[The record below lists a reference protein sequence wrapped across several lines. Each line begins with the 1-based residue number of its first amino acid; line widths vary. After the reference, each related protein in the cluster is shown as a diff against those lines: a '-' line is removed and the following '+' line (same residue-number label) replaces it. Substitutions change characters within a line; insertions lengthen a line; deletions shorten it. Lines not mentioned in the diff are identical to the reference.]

1 MIPTLTADTRTPSWL
16 THGLTLLIPVVGVV
30 LSLWQPGKIDL
41 TAGAQAAVILGA
53 FALAAFLHA
62 VHVVTVNGLTKA
74 GLTKDVTEA
83 EAWFTANYETVRSV
97 FEAAKPALD
106 AIPGVPAALNEVQNT
121 LAAVQAKVDAVPAT
135 QRQAVLDVLGTLG
148 GPLTAPPAAPAPPAV

>member
-41 TAGAQAAVILGA
+41 TAGAQAAVILGG
-53 FALAAFLHA
+53 FALAAGLHA
-62 VHVVTVNGLTKA
+62 VHVITINGLTKA

-83 EAWFTANYETVRSV
+83 EAWFTANYDTLRTT

-106 AIPGVPAALNEVQNT
+106 AIPGVPAALNQVQTT
-121 LAAVQAKVDAVPAT
+121 LAAVQAKVDAVPQA
-135 QRQAVLDVLGTLG
+135 QRQAV
-148 GPLTAPPAAPAPPAV
+148 